1 MSGLY
6 PPLRATRDG
15 ATQYT
20 QGKELLVKRGDS
32 EIFLSHDSIRDIVC
46 TQLSALAGKWVW
58 RRRGELCEIAN
69 SSDPL
74 DNFAKKWGLDIF
86 LENVWEMGSVIWV
99 RGVRQV
105 FEEGRYKSGIC
116 PQAALCSRRI
126 ERFATRRRRKKI

>member
-1 MSGLY
+1 MSSLY
-6 PPLRATRDG
+6 PPLRATCDG
-15 ATQYT
+15 VMQYT

-32 EIFLSHDSIRDIVC
+32 EIFLSHDSICDIVG

-58 RRRGELCEIAN
+58 RWQGELCEIAN

-74 DNFAKKWGLDIF
+74 DNFTKKWGLDIF

-99 RGVRQV
+99 SGICQV

-126 ERFATRRRRKKI
+126 E